1 MNVSHVIV
9 GYGGT
14 ALAVICGALAAWR
27 GGWPERSAAIVVLM
41 GWFLTPLIQTT
52 YAPGLPLMALDS
64 AQAVIL
70 FAISRFSRR
79 IWSVVITACMSVSFI
94 SHVAEAAAPGD
105 HKTLWSYATAADLL
119 GGVLVALCLGAA
131 AWESEFL
138 RKRIGKPSATST

>member
-1 MNVSHVIV
+1 M
-9 GYGGT
+9 
-14 ALAVICGALAAWR
+14 
-27 GGWPERSAAIVVLM
+27 
-41 GWFLTPLIQTT
+41 
-52 YAPGLPLMALDS
+52 
-64 AQAVIL
+64 
-70 FAISRFSRR
+70 
-79 IWSVVITACMSVSFI
+79 VITACMSVSFI